1 MKCKSCNRSISNANA
16 EFCPWCKAP
25 LPVDIDGP
33 WWNPD
38 MLPSSDNMY
47 KVVTLKD
54 RYFGGKFD
62 PALLQSALNDY
73 ASEGWRLKE
82 AVTADIPGIGIVGGS
97 RNEIIFVLERAN
109 LEQNLLNEGLKISH
123 GVLFVGD
130 DVPSLTTM
138 GEISES
144 ISQQNASLM
153 RLRELMAYRARDLG
167 ANTIYRFQ
175 NSQSAHGPMKL
186 LNPIRWDTESLS
198 GRGELAFV
206 EPAEMESFIAAVSKL
221 ELDG

>member
-1 MKCKSCNRSISNANA
+1 MKCKSCDRSISNPNA
-16 EFCPWCKAP
+16 EFCPWCKVP
-25 LPVDIDGP
+25 IPVDTEGP
-33 WWNPD
+33 WWNPE
-38 MLPSSDNMY
+38 MLPSSDEMY
-47 KVVTLKD
+47 KVITLKD

-97 RNEIIFVLERAN
+97 RNEIIFVLEKAN

-123 GVLFVGD
+123 GVLFVGK
-130 DVPSLTTM
+130 DVPSLTSM

-153 RLRELMAYRARDLG
+153 RLRELMAYKARDLG
-167 ANTIYRFQ
+167 ANTVYRFQ
-175 NSQSAHGPMKL
+175 NSQAAHGPLRLM
-186 LNPIRWDTESLS
+186 NPISWDTESLGGS
-198 GRGELAFV
+198 GELAFV
-206 EPAEMESFIAAVSKL
+206 EPVEMESFIATVSKA
-221 ELDG
+221 ELDS

>member
-1 MKCKSCNRSISNANA
+1 MKCKSCDRSISNPNT

-25 LPVDIDGP
+25 ISVDIEGP
-33 WWNPD
+33 WWSPGI
-38 MLPSSDNMY
+38 LPGTNDMY

-54 RYFGGKFD
+54 RFFGGKFD

-97 RNEIIFVLERAN
+97 RNEIIFILERAN
-109 LEQNLLNEGLKISH
+109 FEQNLHSEGLKISH
-123 GVLFVGD
+123 GVLFVGN
-130 DVPSLTTM
+130 DVPSLTSM
-138 GEISES
+138 GEISEA

-153 RLRELMAYRARDLG
+153 RLRELMAYKARDLG
-167 ANTIYRFQ
+167 ANTVYRFQ
-175 NSQSAHGPMKL
+175 NSQAAHGPMKL

-198 GRGELAFV
+198 ARGELAFV
-206 EPAEMESFIAAVSKL
+206 EPVEMENFILEISSK
-221 ELDG
+221 GVQH